1 MYRNLSEFIARLERE
16 GELQRVSVPVDPV
29 YEIAEITDRM
39 SKQPD
44 GGKALLFEQTGTP
57 FPVLTNMMGSDRRM
71 AMALGVESL
80 DELTRRL
87 DDLLQQA
94 VSPKNSLLDK
104 LRMLPC
110 WPRCRAGCRVP
121 RRRGANVSRS
131 CCRGRRRRSMRCRCS
146 SAGRATADA
155 S

>member
-71 AMALGVESL
+71 AMALGV
-80 DELTRRL
+80 
-87 DDLLQQA
+87 
-94 VSPKNSLLDK
+94 
-104 LRMLPC
+104 
-110 WPRCRAGCRVP
+110 
-121 RRRGANVSRS
+121 SRS
-131 CCRGRRRRSMRCRCS
+131 
-146 SAGRATADA
+146 TN
-155 S
+155 

>member
-57 FPVLTNMMGSDRRM
+57 FPDGFRSSDGDG
-71 AMALGVESL
+71 A
-80 DELTRRL
+80 
-87 DDLLQQA
+87 
-94 VSPKNSLLDK
+94 
-104 LRMLPC
+104 
-110 WPRCRAGCRVP
+110 
-121 RRRGANVSRS
+121 RRGVA
-131 CCRGRRRRSMRCRCS
+131 RRTD
-146 SAGRATADA
+146 ATAR
-155 S
+155 